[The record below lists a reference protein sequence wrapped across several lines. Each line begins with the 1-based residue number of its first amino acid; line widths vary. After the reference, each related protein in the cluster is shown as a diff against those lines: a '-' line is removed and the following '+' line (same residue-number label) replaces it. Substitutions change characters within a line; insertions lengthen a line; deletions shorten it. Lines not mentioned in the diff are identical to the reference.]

1 MTTIKPPTLFLM
13 LAFTLGAGARAQAA
27 APAKSTLQTD
37 LVGQVGYV
45 EKEILELEDA
55 VPQDKYTWRPAPGV
69 RSISEVYLHIA
80 FGNYGLGKMITGKA
94 PPADAKFDGD
104 AKKWDAQTTDK
115 AAIKKILQTS
125 FDYVREAI
133 KGVPE
138 KDLDKEINFFGHEIT
153 TRSGLITIINHE
165 HEHLGQSIAYARA
178 NNVTPPW
185 SKGEKGEHAEKME
198 KAEKPKK

>member
-1 MTTIKPPTLFLM
+1 MTIAKPLILSLM

-27 APAKSTLQTD
+27 APAKSALQTD
-37 LVGQVGYV
+37 LVGQVDYV

-80 FGNYGLGKMITGKA
+80 GGNYGLGKMITGKA

-104 AKKWDAQTTDK
+104 HKKWDTQTTDK
-115 AAIKKILQTS
+115 AAIKKILQAS
-125 FDYVREAI
+125 FDYVRDAI
-133 KGVPE
+133 KSVPD
-138 KDLDKEINFFGHEIT
+138 KDLDKKFSFFGHEIT
-153 TRSGLITIINHE
+153 TRSGLIVILNHE

-178 NNVTPPW
+178 NKVTPPW
-185 SKGEKGEHAEKME
+185 SKDEMAEKTE
-198 KAEKPKK
+198 KAEKPAK